1 MRVEISLFVG
11 ALGVHLARGHGQMY
25 NPTPWQATNDC
36 SSPNPTDC
44 HYGPKVPTDC
54 TGRCHGD
61 VDNGELTIKEN
72 SFSTNWTM
80 IPLGMEATLEE
91 DMFDE
96 WLDPGLR
103 VTWDNNN
110 WNGTWTKRLNPWNA
124 PGSAPVRGNGC
135 GVNGGNPDGCTG
147 GGEALGQCCGKPF
160 TGDCGGYSGGKPA
173 LEHYRDGLFGE
184 PHVTKWIRGQAAK
197 VYWASNGYH
206 RGGYAYRLCR
216 VYNGEYWKVTEEC
229 FQKGHL
235 KFSDQAVRQGRVN
248 KKTSWLY
255 WKPWV
260 SQPKHFEWGWIPME
274 LKTTTIGTTPPGSEW
289 AKVNI
294 PKDLS
299 TADYWAFKD
308 EVDVPTTLAAGDYV
322 LSFRWDCLGSPQI
335 WNACANIQIL

>member
-1 MRVEISLFVG
+1 
-11 ALGVHLARGHGQMY
+11 MY

-61 VDNGELTIKEN
+61 VENGELTIREN

-147 GGEALGQCCGKPF
+147 GGKGVQISSFVE
-160 TGDCGGYSGGKPA
+160 
-173 LEHYRDGLFGE
+173 FGR
-184 PHVTKWIRGQAAK
+184 I
-197 VYWASNGYH
+197 
-206 RGGYAYRLCR
+206 
-216 VYNGEYWKVTEEC
+216 
-229 FQKGHL
+229 
-235 KFSDQAVRQGRVN
+235 
-248 KKTSWLY
+248 KT
-255 WKPWV
+255 
-260 SQPKHFEWGWIPME
+260 
-274 LKTTTIGTTPPGSEW
+274 
-289 AKVNI
+289 
-294 PKDLS
+294 
-299 TADYWAFKD
+299 
-308 EVDVPTTLAAGDYV
+308 
-322 LSFRWDCLGSPQI
+322 
-335 WNACANIQIL
+335 NAR

>member
-1 MRVEISLFVG
+1 
-11 ALGVHLARGHGQMY
+11 MY

-91 DMFDE
+91 DMFDDWVE
-96 WLDPGLR
+96 PGNR

-147 GGEALGQCCGKPF
+147 GGKGVQISSSVA
-160 TGDCGGYSGGKPA
+160 
-173 LEHYRDGLFGE
+173 FGR
-184 PHVTKWIRGQAAK
+184 I
-197 VYWASNGYH
+197 
-206 RGGYAYRLCR
+206 
-216 VYNGEYWKVTEEC
+216 
-229 FQKGHL
+229 
-235 KFSDQAVRQGRVN
+235 
-248 KKTSWLY
+248 KT
-255 WKPWV
+255 
-260 SQPKHFEWGWIPME
+260 
-274 LKTTTIGTTPPGSEW
+274 
-289 AKVNI
+289 
-294 PKDLS
+294 
-299 TADYWAFKD
+299 
-308 EVDVPTTLAAGDYV
+308 
-322 LSFRWDCLGSPQI
+322 
-335 WNACANIQIL
+335 NAR